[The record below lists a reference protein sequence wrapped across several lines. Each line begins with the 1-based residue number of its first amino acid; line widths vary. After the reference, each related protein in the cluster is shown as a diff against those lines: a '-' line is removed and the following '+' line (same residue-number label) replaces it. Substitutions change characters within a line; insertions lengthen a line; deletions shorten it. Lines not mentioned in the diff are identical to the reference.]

1 MELLSQFRQ
10 LIHLVL
16 AMAVLVSV
24 LFCRRSDDEEN
35 TQKMLNDSVP
45 NQISQQAE
53 SLQGGEAKV
62 LVSVKKAVAVRRD
75 SSSDLISVDFPEL
88 TNVNDIV
95 KFYQLVTGRQ
105 VRIDPKLALKVKIDS
120 DQLLPKEEALEFL
133 LSSLKHQGVRI
144 VEKDGITYFSAL

>member
-24 LFCRRSDDEEN
+24 LFCRRSDEEEN

>member
-1 MELLSQFRQ
+1 MELLNQFRQ

-24 LFCRRSDDEEN
+24 LFCRRSDEEESA
-35 TQKMLNDSVP
+35 QKMLKDSVP
-45 NQISQQAE
+45 NQISQHAE
-53 SLQGGEAKV
+53 SAQVGEAKV
-62 LVSVKKAVAVRRD
+62 VVSAKKTVAVRLD

-95 KFYQLVTGRQ
+95 KFYQLVTGKQ
-105 VRIDPKLALKVKIDS
+105 VRIDPKLALKVKVDS